1 MTFPNPNFDHVGL
14 SIDVKK
20 VIDSHD
26 KPLDGLDAETRKLR
40 TAEESSITIKPH
52 EIPWMQHKIIQ
63 RVKTLEREIETLRN
77 SVNTCTAPNLR
88 NAEEELRDLEA
99 EDDYLRHN
107 FGEKFFPKPE
117 DIDNN

>member
-26 KPLDGLDAETRKLR
+26 KPLDSLDVETRKLR
-40 TAEESSITIKPH
+40 TAEEGSITIKPH
-52 EIPWMQHKIIQ
+52 EIPWMQHMIIQ
-63 RVKTLEREIETLRN
+63 RVKTLEREIRTLQD
-77 SVNTCTAPNLR
+77 SINTSTAPNLR
-88 NAEEELRDLEA
+88 NAEETLRDLEA

-107 FGEKFFPKPE
+107 FGEKFFPNPE
-117 DIDNN
+117 DIDKS